1 MLENIDGKKLKEMSG
16 EEIKELTGE
25 IREFL
30 VENVSQTGGHLA
42 SNLGVVELT
51 LAIHRVFDLPRDK
64 VIFDVGH
71 QSYVHKILSGRRD
84 FSSLRHENG
93 LSGFPKPSESEFDVF
108 ATGHSSTS
116 LSAGL
121 GIASAMKLEGSDA
134 YTVVVIGDGA
144 ATGGLVYEALNN
156 CRRDLNLIVILN
168 ENEMSIAKNVGNFPN
183 FISKIRSTKSYF
195 NLKDKLSDITE
206 RIPVFGKPL
215 MKVLRHIKRF
225 LKMSIYTFF
234 ILEEMGLKYYG
245 PIDGNDFERTE
256 LLLKRAK
263 KEGGSALIH
272 VRTTKGKG
280 YKPAEDNPELF
291 HALKAKNTSNSEHGG
306 SEAKV
311 RTFSE
316 NAGEVLTRIAETDS
330 RVCAISA
337 AMISGTGMT
346 PFFEKFPQRAF
357 DVGIAEAHAVTFGA
371 GLSAGGEVPVFC
383 VYSSFLQR
391 AYDNILHDVSL
402 QNLHMVFL
410 IDRAGISPDDGAT
423 HHGIWDV
430 AYLSHTDNVTLYAPI
445 SLEAQERYI
454 RESIGG
460 EGICAV
466 RYCKGG
472 GDEELLASLM
482 RVGEYILSD
491 SDKATLADA
500 ECIVMTYGRIS
511 SEALKAVAAAKEDS
525 VKCALVVCEKLL
537 PYTDIADDLAQ
548 MVSSVRK
555 VVIADEGI
563 KRGGFGVDA
572 EYALMQNRKF
582 ARAEFKVLAIEEPPE
597 HGDLT
602 KIYARCGISAESI
615 YKAIL
620 N

>member
-1 MLENIDGKKLKEMSG
+1 MSG
-16 EEIKELTGE
+16 EQIKELTDE
-25 IREFL
+25 IRGFL
-30 VENVSQTGGHLA
+30 VENVSRTGGHLA

-51 LAIHRVFDLPRDK
+51 LAIHRVFDLPHDK

-71 QSYVHKILSGRRD
+71 QSYVHKLLSGRRD
-84 FSSLRHENG
+84 FSLLRHENG
-93 LSGFPKPSESEFDVF
+93 LSGFPKPSESEYDAFG
-108 ATGHSSTS
+108 TGHSSTS

-156 CRRDLNLIVILN
+156 CHRDLNLIVILN

-195 NLKDKLSDITE
+195 NIKDKLSDITE
-206 RIPVFGKPL
+206 RIPFLGKPL
-215 MKVLRHIKRF
+215 MKLLRHIKRF

-280 YKPAEDNPELF
+280 YKPAEENPELF
-291 HALKAKNTSNSEHGG
+291 HALKSKSAEQGEAAKTEP
-306 SEAKV
+306 KPK
-311 RTFSE
+311 TFSE
-316 NAGEVLTRIAETDS
+316 NAGDVLTKIAGTDK
-330 RVCAISA
+330 RVCVISA

-346 PFFEKFPQRAF
+346 PFFEKFPERAF

-430 AYLSHTDNVTLYAPI
+430 AYLSHPENVTLYAPI

-454 RESIGG
+454 RESIHGD
-460 EGICAV
+460 GICAV
-466 RYCKGG
+466 RYCKGT
-472 GDEELLASLM
+472 ENESLVGALH

-491 SDKATLADA
+491 VEANALTDA
-500 ECIVMTYGRIS
+500 ECVVITYGRIS
-511 SEALKAVAAAKEDS
+511 AEAFKAVGNARANGENC
-525 VKCALVVCEKLL
+525 VLIVCEKIL
-537 PYTDIADDLAQ
+537 PYTDIADDIAQ
-548 MVSSVRK
+548 KVSAVRK

-563 KRGGFGVDA
+563 RRGGFGVDA
-572 EYALMQNRKF
+572 EYALLRNAKF
-582 ARAEFKVLAIEEPPE
+582 SEAEFRVLAIDEPPE
-597 HGDLT
+597 HGDLSR
-602 KIYARCGISAESI
+602 IYERCGISADSI
-615 YKAIL
+615 YNAIV